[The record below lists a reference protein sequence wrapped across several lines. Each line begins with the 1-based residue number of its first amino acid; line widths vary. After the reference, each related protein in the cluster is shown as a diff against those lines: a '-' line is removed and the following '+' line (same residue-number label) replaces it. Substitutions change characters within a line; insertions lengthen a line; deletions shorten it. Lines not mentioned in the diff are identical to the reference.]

1 MMRRARFFYDVV
13 CPYAYLA
20 STQVDQLADETGVEI
35 EWVPMLLGG
44 IFREIGAPQVPAA
57 HMSPAKARMNAL
69 DLERW
74 SSRWGVPFSFS
85 PHHPQRTVEAMRL
98 LCVTPPKLRPQVSA
112 MLFSAYWA
120 QGAHLDES
128 LLTRIT
134 EAFQLTTQDDPT
146 PWKSTRAKDLLFS
159 NTAEAAK
166 FGIFGAPAFEVE
178 GEIFW
183 GQDRL
188 HLVKEALGRPRHTW
202 AEGLA
207 PPETEVTL
215 YHDFSSPFS
224 YLASTQAQSL
234 IEKYGARLTWKPI
247 LLGALF
253 KSIGAPDVPLLT
265 MTPPKRRYMGKDL
278 QDWANWWG
286 VPFEFAKV
294 FPLRTPTALRVAL
307 IDPSTTPVIYR
318 AAWVDGVDIGTPETL
333 AQYLDG
339 EGYDGSALIEQT
351 QRPEIKNM
359 LREHTAEAQERGAF
373 GVPSF
378 ELKRPG
384 EPPQMFWGQDR
395 LELLCEAIVKPL
407 KIIG

>member
-1 MMRRARFFYDVV
+1 MRRVRFFYDVV

-20 STQVDQLADETGVEI
+20 STQVDRLADELGVEI

-57 HMSPAKARMNAL
+57 HMSPAKARMNTL

-74 SSRWGVPFSFS
+74 ARRWAVPFSFS
-85 PHHPQRTVEAMRL
+85 PHHPQRSVEAMRL

-112 MLFSAYWA
+112 ALFSAYWA
-120 QGAHLDES
+120 QGARLDES
-128 LLTRIT
+128 LLTRVT
-134 EAFQLTTQDDPT
+134 ETFQLGAQEEPT
-146 PWKSTRAKDLLFS
+146 PWKSARAKEVLFS

-166 FGIFGAPAFEVE
+166 LGVFGAPAFEVE

-188 HLVKEALGRPRHTW
+188 HLVREALGGTKQTW
-202 AEGLA
+202 IEGLA

-224 YLASTQAQSL
+224 YLASTQAQAL

-253 KSIGAPDVPLLT
+253 KEIGAPDVPLLA
-265 MTPPKRRYMGKDL
+265 MSSPKRRYMGKDL
-278 QDWANWWG
+278 QDWAKWWG
-286 VPFEFAKV
+286 VPFHFAKV

-307 IDPSTTPVIYR
+307 IDPSTTPAIYR
-318 AAWVDGVDIGTPETL
+318 AAWAEGIDIGAPEVL
-333 AQYLDG
+333 AQFLDR
-339 EGYDGSALIEQT
+339 EGYDGASLIEQT

-359 LREHTAEAQERGAF
+359 LRENTAEAQERGAF

-378 ELKRPG
+378 ELKRSG
-384 EPPQMFWGQDR
+384 EPPQMYWGQDR
-395 LELLCEAIVKPL
+395 LGLLSEALVKPL